1 MKQFKCSNCG
11 GQLEFGG
18 SGGLVCPYC
27 GSKNFMTDSEFRGNN
42 EFRKLLL
49 SYYKAEAEKKEFDYS
64 RDVLWHTSGRDS
76 FVLENGREL
85 NVDYMEKYD
94 YYGMCCYVARESAVY
109 VFKSAADSERFLSNL
124 SSLSFPQSDTKL
136 PRCFP
141 SLKLNVKLKGSGAV
155 LAFVRRPNFYP
166 AELFSPLPSTHLAW
180 VISRMEN
187 ICCALAFS
195 GLEHGAISPDSIWV
209 NPETHEGA
217 LFGDWRYVKRAS
229 VNSDDLKA
237 LRKAAILL
245 AEDTRSPKEMY
256 RFLNSKPAETAFDDF
271 ELWDKVIEDGFGGH
285 KFVKM

>member
-11 GQLEFGG
+11 GQLEIGG
-18 SGGLVCPYC
+18 AGGLVCPYC
-27 GSKNFMTDSEFRGNN
+27 GAKTFMSDKDFRGNS

-64 RDVLWHTSGRDS
+64 RDILWHCSGRDS
-76 FVLENGREL
+76 FVLESGQEL
-85 NVDYMEKYD
+85 NIDYMEKYD
-94 YYGMCCYVARESAVY
+94 YNGVCCYVAKESAVY
-109 VFKSAADSERFLSNL
+109 VFNSISGSERFLSNL
-124 SSLSFPQSDTKL
+124 ASLSFPQADTKL

-141 SLKLNVKLKGSGAV
+141 SLKLNVRLKGSGAV

-180 VISRMEN
+180 LISRMEN

-195 GLEHGAISPDSIWV
+195 GLEHGAISPDSIWI

-217 LFGDWRYVKRAS
+217 LFGDWRFVKRS
-229 VNSDDLKA
+229 ENNYGDLWA
-237 LRKAAILL
+237 LRKTAIRL
-245 AEDTRSPKEMY
+245 AENTRSPKEMY
-256 RFLNSKPAETAFDDF
+256 RFLNSKPAKTAFDDF
-271 ELWDKVIEDGFGGH
+271 ELWDGVIEDGFGGH